1 MAERSVDDMYNGC
14 RAAMTQMVETKYKE
28 EIKQFEDVWNNAE
41 ECADRNM
48 IGKLPVDRA
57 LTKDHMQA
65 ICVYTSGYRRFYK
78 IFNEA
83 VRTGR
88 EHYGTSFPY
97 HSFFFLL
104 TIAIQL
110 LKEHQGCHTVYRRSF
125 HMFSGDVGQTIRF
138 GCFTSC
144 SFKTSLTHFGAESC
158 FKVTTCS
165 GASLKIYSYVLTEEE
180 VLITPYEMFK
190 ITKILKAEPGLRYC
204 KVIYFMESAGVQSN
218 LNCKAVD
225 D

>member
-14 RAAMTQMVETKYKE
+14 RAAMMQMVETKYKE
-28 EIKQFEDVWNNAE
+28 EIKQFEETWNKAE
-41 ECADRNM
+41 KCADRNM
-48 IGKLPVDRA
+48 RDKLPVDQA

-65 ICVYTSGYRRFYK
+65 ICVYTHGYKMFHK

-88 EHYGTSFPY
+88 EQYGTSFPY
-97 HSFFFLL
+97 HSFHFLL
-104 TIAIQL
+104 TIAVQL
-110 LKEHQGCHTVYRRSF
+110 LKENQDCSTVYRRSF
-125 HMFSGDVGQTIRF
+125 RRFSGDVGQIIRF
-138 GCFTSC
+138 GSYASC
-144 SFKTSLTHFGAESC
+144 SFKKSLIYFGKESC
-158 FKVTTCS
+158 FQITTCH
-165 GASLKIYSYVLTEEE
+165 GASLKKYSYIHIEEE

-190 ITKILKAEPGLRYC
+190 ITKILKAGLHDC